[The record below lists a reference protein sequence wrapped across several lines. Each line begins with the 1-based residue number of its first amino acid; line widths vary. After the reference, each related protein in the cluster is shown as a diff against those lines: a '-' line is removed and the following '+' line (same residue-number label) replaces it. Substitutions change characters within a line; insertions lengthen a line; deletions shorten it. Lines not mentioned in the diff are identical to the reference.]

1 MAVTP
6 RYIEPD
12 WPAPESV
19 LALSTTRVGG
29 YSHGVYR
36 GLNLG
41 HHVDDDPDAVSAN
54 RRLLQS
60 DLPAGATVNWLTQV
74 HGNSV
79 IRAGGKQAYPC
90 ADGAWTVQP
99 GQVCA
104 VLSAD
109 CLPVLLCDKNGSAVA
124 AVHAGWRGL
133 LSGILA
139 TSVAAMPATP
149 GDMLAW
155 LGPAIGPTAFE
166 VGPEVR
172 ESFLVAAAESSRM
185 LVEQC
190 FVPSP
195 HFSGRFLADLYAL
208 ARNRLAACGVS
219 RIYGGEFCTL
229 SDPERFYSYR
239 RDGQTGRMATLI
251 YLNPQ

>member
-1 MAVTP
+1 MTP

-12 WPAPESV
+12 WPAPERV
-19 LALSTTRVGG
+19 VALSTTRAGG
-29 YSHGVYR
+29 YSRGVYR

-41 HHVDDDPDAVSAN
+41 HHVDDDAGAVAEN

-60 DLPAGATVNWLTQV
+60 ELPAGAIVSWLTQI
-74 HGNSV
+74 HGNKV
-79 IRAGGKQAYPC
+79 ISAGGEQAYPC

-133 LSGILA
+133 LSGILE

-172 ESFLVAAAESSRM
+172 EGFVSAAAENSRAH
-185 LVEQC
+185 VDQC

-195 HFSGRFLADLYAL
+195 HFDGRFLADLYTL
-208 ARNRLAACGVS
+208 ARIRLAACGVS

-251 YLNPQ
+251 YLKSQ

>member
-1 MAVTP
+1 VTP

-19 LALSTTRVGG
+19 VALSTTRPGG
-29 YSHGVYR
+29 YSRGVYR

-54 RRLLQS
+54 RHLLQS
-60 DLPAGATVNWLTQV
+60 ELPAGASITWLTQV
-74 HGNSV
+74 HGSNV
-79 IRAGGKQAYPC
+79 ISAGGEQAYPC
-90 ADGAWTVQP
+90 ADGVWTVQP

-109 CLPVLLCDKNGSAVA
+109 CLPVLLCDKNGSTVA

-133 LSGILA
+133 LSGVLE
-139 TSVAAMPATP
+139 AALDSMPSTRT
-149 GDMLAW
+149 DMLAW
-155 LGPAIGPTAFE
+155 LGPAIGPRAFE

-172 ESFLVAAAESSRM
+172 EHFTAAAAEKSRM
-185 LVEQC
+185 LVDQC

-195 HFSGRFLADLYAL
+195 HTQGHFLADLYAL
-208 ARNRLAACGVS
+208 ARLRLAACGVF
-219 RIYGGEFCTL
+219 RVYGGGFCTL

-251 YLNPQ
+251 YLKSR

>member
-1 MAVTP
+1 MTP

-19 LALSTTRVGG
+19 VALSTTRAGG
-29 YSHGVYR
+29 YSRGVYR

-41 HHVDDDPDAVSAN
+41 HHVDDDLDAVLAN

-60 DLPAGATVNWLTQV
+60 ELPDGAAITWLTQV
-74 HGNSV
+74 HGNNV
-79 IRAGGKQAYPC
+79 ISAGAEQAYPRV
-90 ADGAWTVQP
+90 DGAWTVQP

-109 CLPVLLCDKNGSAVA
+109 CLPVLLCDQNGLAVA

-133 LSGILA
+133 LSGILE

-172 ESFLVAAAESSRM
+172 ESFLTAAAENSRV

-195 HFSGRFLADLYAL
+195 HSDGRFLADLYAL
-208 ARNRLAACGVS
+208 ARIRLAACGVS
-219 RIYGGEFCTL
+219 GIYGGEFCTL

-251 YLNPQ
+251 YLKSQ